1 MDAMPTTPTLPLH
14 SADSLRAFASQLLQK
29 GGLAAD
35 RANDV
40 ADILLAAD
48 LMGHDTHG
56 LNLLPVY
63 LEHLANGTMAATGEP
78 EVIADR
84 PATLTWDGK
93 RLPGQWLVLRAMD
106 AAIPR
111 ARIHGTATVAIRNA
125 HHIGSLSAYLQR
137 ATAQGFVMLL
147 HSSAP
152 GGGSVAPF
160 GGSKGLFSPS
170 PMSMGC
176 PTEGLPILVDI
187 STSITTNNMV
197 VRLQKQGRKLP
208 KPWLLDAQGQP
219 TDDPTVIG
227 AGGTLMPLGGEDA
240 GHKGY
245 GLALMV
251 EALTAGLVDRG
262 RHEPGFRFNNTVFLQ
277 LLDPEAFGG
286 LPGMRSQMEHIAA
299 ACRNN
304 PPRPGGKPV
313 RLPGEAALKL
323 AAAQER
329 DGVALAPGIMDALE
343 PWADRLRVPV
353 PAALG

>member
-1 MDAMPTTPTLPLH
+1 MPTTETLPVYG
-14 SADSLRAFASQLLQK
+14 AASLRAFASSLLQK
-29 GGLAAD
+29 GGLAPD
-35 RANDV
+35 RAGDV

-84 PATLTWDGK
+84 PATLTWDG
-93 RLPGQWLVLRAMD
+93 RQLPGQWLVLRAMD

-111 ARIHGTATVAIRNA
+111 ARIYGAATVAIRNA
-125 HHIGSLSAYLQR
+125 HHIGSLSAYLER
-137 ATAQGFVMLL
+137 ATREGMVMLL

-160 GGSKGLFSPS
+160 GGSKALFSPS

-208 KPWLLDAQGQP
+208 RPWLLDAQGQP
-219 TDDPTVIG
+219 TDDPAVIG

-262 RHEPGFRFNNTVFLQ
+262 RHQPGFKFNNTVFLQ
-277 LLDPEAFGG
+277 ILDPEAFGG
-286 LPGMRSQMEHIAA
+286 LPGLRSQMERIAQ
-299 ACRNN
+299 ACRAN

-313 RLPGEAALKL
+313 RLPGEAAQKL
-323 AAAQER
+323 AAKQER
-329 DGVALAPGIMDALE
+329 DGVSLAAGILDALK
-343 PWADRLRVPV
+343 PWADRFDVAL
-353 PAALG
+353 PAASP

>member
-1 MDAMPTTPTLPLH
+1 MTNTLH
-14 SADSLRAFASQLLQK
+14 SAAALRAFAAQLLQK

-35 RANDV
+35 RAADV

-56 LNLLPVY
+56 LNLLPPY
-63 LEHLANGTMAATGEP
+63 LEHLGNGTMAATGEP
-78 EVIADR
+78 EVIAER

-93 RLPGQWLVLRAMD
+93 QLPGQWLVLRAMD

-111 ARIHGTATVAIRNA
+111 ARIHGTATVVIKNA

-152 GGGSVAPF
+152 GGSTVAPF

-170 PMSMGC
+170 PMSIGC

-219 TDDPTVIG
+219 SDDPAVIG
-227 AGGTLMPLGGEDA
+227 AGGSLMPLGGEDA

-251 EALTAGLVDRG
+251 EALTAGLTDRG
-262 RHEPGFRFNNTVFLQ
+262 RHQPGFKFNNTVFLQ

-286 LPGMRSQMEHIAA
+286 LPGLRSQMEHIAA
-299 ACRNN
+299 ACRDN
-304 PPRPGGKPV
+304 PPRAGGQPV
-313 RLPGEAALKL
+313 RLPGEAAQKR
-323 AAAQER
+323 ATQQER
-329 DGVALAPGIMDALE
+329 EGVALAPGVLDALK
-343 PWADRLRVPV
+343 PWAERLGVAL

>member
-1 MDAMPTTPTLPLH
+1 MNAMTTLAPSPRI
-14 SADSLRAFASQLLQK
+14 AAAALRAFASQLLQK
-29 GGLAAD
+29 AGLAAD
-35 RANDV
+35 RSGDV
-40 ADILLAAD
+40 ADILVAAD

-56 LNLLPVY
+56 LNLLPAY
-63 LEHLANGTMAATGEP
+63 LEHLGNGTMAATGEP
-78 EVIADR
+78 EVVADR
-84 PATLTWDGK
+84 PATLTWDG
-93 RLPGQWLVLRAMD
+93 RQLPGQWLVLRALD

-137 ATAQGFVMLL
+137 ATDQGLVMLL

-197 VRLQKQGRKLP
+197 VRLQKQGRRLP
-208 KPWLLDAQGQP
+208 RPWLLDGQGRP
-219 TDDPTVIG
+219 TDDPAVIG

-262 RHEPGFRFNNTVFLQ
+262 RHQPGFKFNNTVFLQ
-277 LLDPEAFGG
+277 ILDPQAFGG
-286 LPGMRSQMEHIAA
+286 LPGLRAQMERIAH
-299 ACRNN
+299 ACRTN
-304 PPRPGGKPV
+304 PPRPGGQPV
-313 RLPGEAALKL
+313 RLPGEAAQKL
-323 AAAQER
+323 AAQQER
-329 DGVALAPGIMDALE
+329 DGVVLAPGILDALR
-343 PWADRLRVPV
+343 PWAEKFAVSVP
-353 PAALG
+353 GC